1 MAIANQGY
9 RRDLNL
15 KETTNDTVALDN
27 LAGAG
32 TADDISYLQNNLR
45 NTSIIPFN
53 NLLLMVSFH
62 LKMID

>member
-15 KETTNDTVALDN
+15 KETTNDRLAIDN

-32 TADDISYLQNNLR
+32 TASDISLSL
-45 NTSIIPFN
+45 IHI
-53 NLLLMVSFH
+53 
-62 LKMID
+62 